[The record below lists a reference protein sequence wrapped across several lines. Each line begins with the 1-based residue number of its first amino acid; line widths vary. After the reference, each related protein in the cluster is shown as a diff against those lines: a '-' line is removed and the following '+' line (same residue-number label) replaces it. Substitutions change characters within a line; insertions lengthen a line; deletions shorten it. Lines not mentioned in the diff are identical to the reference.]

1 MGLFNFKK
9 QKIEDKSFN
18 QNQGNNVIKIL
29 GGGCEKCKT
38 LENNTKEAIEK
49 INFSAMIEHITDFAV
64 ISKYGVMQTPAI
76 VLNEKVLSSGRV
88 LTVKQIIDL
97 LEK

>member
-9 QKIEDKSFN
+9 EKTQTKTVN
-18 QNQGNNVIKIL
+18 QNQGDNVIKIL
-29 GGGCEKCKT
+29 GGGCEKCRT
-38 LENNTKEAIEK
+38 LEKNTIEAINT
-49 INFSAMIEHITDFAV
+49 INLKASIEHITDFSV
-64 ISKYGVMQTPAI
+64 ISKYGVMQTPAL

-88 LTVKQIIDL
+88 LTVKQIIDI

>member
-9 QKIEDKSFN
+9 EKIQVKAVK

-38 LENNTKEAIEK
+38 LANNTKEAIEK
-49 INFSAMIEHITDFAV
+49 INFSAKIEHITDFAV